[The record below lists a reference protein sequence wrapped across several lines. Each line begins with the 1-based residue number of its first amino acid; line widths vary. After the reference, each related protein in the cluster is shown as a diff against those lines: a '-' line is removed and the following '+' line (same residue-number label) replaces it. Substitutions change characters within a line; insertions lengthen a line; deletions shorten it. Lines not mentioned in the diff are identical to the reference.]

1 MTSTR
6 GASFAGPTL
15 VRVPPSKLSA
25 VILELAAPMLA
36 LYAPLPTLEE
46 ARGVLH
52 LVIVLWNANVMAGPV
67 WDKPE
72 HREAL
77 GVALATSLPPPVS
90 AMLEALDRAWHER
103 YRDDPRVVGE
113 WSFSTDEAGGPTL
126 VCTALLPRGVTPSA
140 DGARAADAR
149 TTKKGAARRGKK

>member
-1 MTSTR
+1 
-6 GASFAGPTL
+6 
-15 VRVPPSKLSA
+15 
-25 VILELAAPMLA
+25 MLA

-90 AMLEALDRAWHER
+90 AMLEALDRASGASTTETIHGSWASRRLHR
-103 YRDDPRVVGE
+103 RGRGPRARVHH
-113 WSFSTDEAGGPTL
+113 
-126 VCTALLPRGVTPSA
+126 LPPGVTPSA

-149 TTKKGAARRGKK
+149 TTKKGAARRGRSDRKRVPPIDVGPAERCVGSRA